1 MTKRRTIWSLPP
13 THLPSR
19 SINTKITARRCAA
32 MTVDTLRCRRK
43 PSFLAPKEPQKHST
57 ATNQTL
63 PCPLG
68 CPTHGT
74 ENTKYFCPFFSV
86 STYEQKGT
94 LMTICPRRYQKDLSR
109 TTGIRLSETL
119 REEAEEAA
127 NYQGMTFSQFLR
139 QSLRRNIT
147 LSKSIEEEVATRNF
161 RAASGK

>member
-1 MTKRRTIWSLPP
+1 
-13 THLPSR
+13 
-19 SINTKITARRCAA
+19 
-32 MTVDTLRCRRK
+32 
-43 PSFLAPKEPQKHST
+43 
-57 ATNQTL
+57 
-63 PCPLG
+63 
-68 CPTHGT
+68 
-74 ENTKYFCPFFSV
+74 
-86 STYEQKGT
+86 
-94 LMTICPRRYQKDLSR
+94 MTICPRRYQKDLSR

>member
-109 TTGIRLSETL
+109 TTGIRLSET
-119 REEAEEAA
+119 
-127 NYQGMTFSQFLR
+127 FSQFLR